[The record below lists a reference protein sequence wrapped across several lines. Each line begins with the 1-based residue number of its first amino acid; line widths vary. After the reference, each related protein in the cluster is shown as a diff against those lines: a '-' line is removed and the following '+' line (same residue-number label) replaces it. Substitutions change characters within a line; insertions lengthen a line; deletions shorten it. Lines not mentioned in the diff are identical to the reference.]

1 MTVFFDSDQIR
12 RGGNIDRHNWRFM
25 RKLAADVI
33 NSNPYRYA
41 LTRDGR
47 LVESKLPAAV
57 QVDLSSQLQRPDEPK
72 TAAQA
77 GLSSNNHRQRKPG
90 PSPPDGLKTA
100 AQRST
105 TIAAA
110 AILGIKSR
118 KLQAMSQRGEIP
130 GAAKLGR
137 QWTYDLAKLHRF
149 VEQQEQATCQNEKPR
164 RAATGATEFS
174 MPSFRSGGDKSGGR
188 LGQMIRQLQ
197 KRVAKQSKSEH

>member
-57 QVDLSSQLQRPDEPK
+57 QVDLSSQLQRKLRQTPPDEPK

-77 GLSSNNHRQRKPG
+77 DPLSTGHRRRVPRRPSVGKMIAQAGKATGKPIT
-90 PSPPDGLKTA
+90 SVTLPDGT
-100 AQRST
+100 
-105 TIAAA
+105 
-110 AILGIKSR
+110 
-118 KLQAMSQRGEIP
+118 KLDFGKPASEP
-130 GAAKLGR
+130 DNPWFA
-137 QWTYDLAKLHRF
+137 DLPK
-149 VEQQEQATCQNEKPR
+149 ET
-164 RAATGATEFS
+164 
-174 MPSFRSGGDKSGGR
+174 
-188 LGQMIRQLQ
+188 
-197 KRVAKQSKSEH
+197 KQ